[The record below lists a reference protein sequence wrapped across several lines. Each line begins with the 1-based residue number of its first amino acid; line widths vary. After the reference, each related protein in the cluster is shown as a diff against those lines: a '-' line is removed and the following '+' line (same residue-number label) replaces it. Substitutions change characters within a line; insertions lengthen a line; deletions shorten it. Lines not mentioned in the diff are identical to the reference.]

1 MKIDDLTVKL
11 PEGWQVNTMPAPQ
24 SQDAKLILYN
34 LKVESSSGEV
44 HVVRKF
50 NLNLTYIPSDKYL
63 ALRNFFQLIRNGD
76 EEQILLRPAVAPT
89 GNRRSTR
96 LRGLAALFLGLLFC
110 APWANAGDA
119 PAWMHAQANVP
130 LPAYDEKTDAVL
142 LYSETN
148 VTVVASDKIR
158 TTVREVYKIL
168 RPDGRRRG
176 TVAVYFNPQ
185 RKVKSLHGW
194 CIPAQGKDYD
204 VKDKDAIEV
213 SPNTEGG
220 ELISD
225 VKYRIVQIP
234 AADPGNIVG
243 YEYEV
248 EERPFFLQD
257 MWAFQERDPV
267 RESHY
272 SLQLPPGWEFKA
284 SWLNHLEVK
293 PADGGN
299 NLWQW
304 SVSDIT
310 AIRTEP
316 AMPPVRGVMGQMIIT
331 LFPPGGDSANNFAS
345 WDDLGKWMNA
355 LMAGRMDASPKSSG
369 KSRP

>member
-1 MKIDDLTVKL
+1 MKNKFCCNQESHR
-11 PEGWQVNTMPAPQ
+11 PET
-24 SQDAKLILYN
+24 
-34 LKVESSSGEV
+34 
-44 HVVRKF
+44 
-50 NLNLTYIPSDKYL
+50 
-63 ALRNFFQLIRNGD
+63 
-76 EEQILLRPAVAPT
+76 
-89 GNRRSTR
+89 RRSTR
-96 LRGLAALFLGLLFC
+96 LPGVAALFLGLLFC

-130 LPAYDEKTDAVL
+130 LPSYDEKTDAVL

-176 TVAVYFNPQ
+176 TVDVYFNPQ

-194 CIPAQGKDYD
+194 CIPAQGKDYE

-225 VKYRIVQIP
+225 VKYRILQIP
-234 AADPGNIVG
+234 APDPGNIVG

-284 SWLNHLEVK
+284 SWLNHVEVK
-293 PADGGN
+293 PVAGGN

-310 AIRTEP
+310 AIRTEA
-316 AMPPVRGVMGQMIIT
+316 AMPPVRGVMGQMIVT
-331 LFPPGGDSANNFAS
+331 LFPPGGDTSNNFAS

-355 LMAGRMDASPKSSG
+355 LMAGRMDASPEIKRQVATLTAGTSSPIAEDAG
-369 KSRP
+369 DRALRTARYSLCRDRTRHRRLATPSSSRGLCPSVRRLQRQGPADAFYAARNRDRFVSGRH